1 MTPNVGGSW
10 AQRIEA
16 ELRVNILPFWSEKT
30 VDHKNGGFYGA
41 LTNDL
46 RIDNTMPRSAV
57 LTARI
62 LWTFSAAYRRYGD
75 TIYVQ
80 TAQRAYAYIRRRF
93 VDDTYGGVYW
103 TVDRHGQPIEDRKHV
118 YAQAFAIYGL
128 AEYYRATGEPAALAL
143 AQELFRLVELHSYD
157 PVHGGNVE
165 CLSRTWG
172 TLGEM
177 RLSDRDVNSRKS
189 MNTLLHLMEAYT
201 NLLCAW
207 PDPELLAKQRALI
220 EIFLD
225 HVIDPETHH
234 QRLFFDD
241 AWHWQ
246 HLSTMLSYGHD
257 IETSWLLV
265 KAAEQQGDPGLLARA
280 QAEAVLMAE
289 AVYRQA
295 IEPDGSVIYESE
307 GHGPQARQKHWW
319 VHAEAV
325 VGFYNAYQIS
335 GHQRYADASH
345 NCWGYIQSKFVDR
358 VHGDWFKILDDSGRP
373 DQGHVKVGPWE
384 CPYHHGRMCLEMLAR
399 LASVDS

>member
-16 ELRVNILPFWSEKT
+16 ELRDNILPFWSEKT

-103 TVDRHGQPIEDRKHV
+103 TVDRRGQPIEDRKHV

-201 NLLCAW
+201 NLLRAW
-207 PDPELLAKQRALI
+207 PVTWGPPTAGAAMPRMPSATTRPIGGPIGVPRPRTRAGRDWYLTARSGTRIPCAKSTSPGGNYRPRA
-220 EIFLD
+220 
-225 HVIDPETHH
+225 
-234 QRLFFDD
+234 
-241 AWHWQ
+241 WK
-246 HLSTMLSYGHD
+246 STSAR
-257 IETSWLLV
+257 W
-265 KAAEQQGDPGLLARA
+265 AASTACPMPLPWPGLKTCLACSTSTAGALLFGTSRAALVLSITAGLARA
-280 QAEAVLMAE
+280 T
-289 AVYRQA
+289 R
-295 IEPDGSVIYESE
+295 
-307 GHGPQARQKHWW
+307 
-319 VHAEAV
+319 
-325 VGFYNAYQIS
+325 
-335 GHQRYADASH
+335 
-345 NCWGYIQSKFVDR
+345 
-358 VHGDWFKILDDSGRP
+358 
-373 DQGHVKVGPWE
+373 
-384 CPYHHGRMCLEMLAR
+384 R
-399 LASVDS
+399 LTATG